1 MDVVVFAVTG
11 DKDRT
16 EVAGDFR
23 EEQSAIRTGKW
34 SNSSSVMAEWGS
46 VTHRVSLGLTF
57 KHK

>member
-1 MDVVVFAVTG
+1 MVVFAVTG
-11 DKDRT
+11 DKDRI

-34 SNSSSVMAEWGS
+34 SNSSIVMAEWGS
-46 VTHRVSLGLTF
+46 VTHRASLGLTF